1 MNDTVRRHFDK
12 ISPTYR
18 RYFDTRRTGANF
30 SFNRRR
36 ELACELVVEASGR
49 FLDCAS
55 GSGEI
60 TAALLMRGQFTEAV
74 VVDISDKMLLAA
86 RSFIE
91 AGSLALPIRFLRSD
105 VFSLEAADVGGRID
119 LIVCLGLIAHTG
131 RLDTLLSRLK
141 ALLIPRTGKILLQTS
156 LADHWGVA
164 VTRAIS
170 ARFVSART
178 GYKLSYFRH
187 RDICNACKA
196 AGLKIINIRR
206 HTFGIPFGDRI
217 WPRGNYWVESQ
228 LTAWANRHGAEAL
241 YLIAEAD

>member
-1 MNDTVRRHFDK
+1 
-12 ISPTYR
+12 
-18 RYFDTRRTGANF
+18 
-30 SFNRRR
+30 
-36 ELACELVVEASGR
+36 
-49 FLDCAS
+49 
-55 GSGEI
+55 
-60 TAALLMRGQFTEAV
+60 
-74 VVDISDKMLLAA
+74 MLLAA